1 MKLASLLLAAPVV
14 LTMVAAD
21 PRPTGGPDKRVLDRW
36 RFARQDESTS
46 AAAGGGA
53 AASTPAVS
61 TPAVTPTSSARE
73 TSSAAAPTSTTPAPT
88 PTPTTTSTS
97 TTPQEQPTSTSSP
110 TSQQPQQPTSTP
122 PTSERPAPTTSTST
136 SQQQQPTSNGAVT
149 PPASSAAP
157 QTSQTP
163 TTTSFSLST
172 PPPTTAVISTTDQ
185 SGRIITSVVV
195 ITQTPHS
202 VAVAPTATETSTE
215 KKGTNQSTVIGLAV
229 TGSIAGLLII
239 LLIVWKLTGKRFSDL
254 EDNDDDAIKWP
265 ELNKDSA
272 AMTPIPARPSTR
284 AAGAE
289 TDTLGTD
296 FDRQSAANSAADLS
310 YQPYSDDPGY
320 GARPAYYDPYGGAPG
335 ATKPYPSPPGSHDGD
350 HKTWGA
356 SADAAQYYDAPRGQS
371 PGPNAIARGMSPGP
385 GVVYDTRVASPA
397 PPSMAY
403 ADPVGRTGSPG
414 PAGYGYA
421 AGYAPADPYSTGRN
435 SPGPNMAY
443 QPEMDPYGRRSPGPG
458 MAYNGSVGRV
468 GSPGPGQNPAYR

>member
-1 MKLASLLLAAPVV
+1 MKLAPLLLAAPVV
-14 LTMVAAD
+14 FGIVAAD
-21 PRPTGGPDKRVLDRW
+21 PRPTAGPNRRVLDRW
-36 RFARQDESTS
+36 RFARQDESTT
-46 AAAGGGA
+46 AAGGGGGGA
-53 AASTPAVS
+53 AASTTAAAN
-61 TPAVTPTSSARE
+61 TPTREATTASPTSATAETTSATPTSQAQ
-73 TSSAAAPTSTTPAPT
+73 
-88 PTPTTTSTS
+88 PTT
-97 TTPQEQPTSTSSP
+97 TSSP
-110 TSQQPQQPTSTP
+110 TSQQQQQTTPSSTPVARTTNTPASSTPQQSQPASNTPAQQPTS
-122 PTSERPAPTTSTST
+122 
-136 SQQQQPTSNGAVT
+136 SQGQ
-149 PPASSAAP
+149 AA

-163 TTTSFSLST
+163 TSTSFSLST
-172 PPPTTAVISTTDQ
+172 PPPTTAVVSTTDQ
-185 SGRIITSVVV
+185 SGRVITSVVV
-195 ITQTPHS
+195 LTQSAQS
-202 VAVAPTATETSTE
+202 VAVLPTSSSTSSDE

-296 FDRQSAANSAADLS
+296 FDRQSAAHSAADLS
-310 YQPYSDDPGY
+310 YAPYSDDPGY

-356 SADAAQYYDAPRGQS
+356 VPADAQYYEVPRGQS
-371 PGPNAIARGMSPGP
+371 PGPNAIPRGMSPGP
-385 GVVYDTRVASPA
+385 GMAYDPRATSPA
-397 PPSMAY
+397 PPNMAY

-414 PAGYGYA
+414 PAAGTGGAYGYA
-421 AGYAPADPYSTGRN
+421 PGGYAADPYGGRN

-443 QPEMDPYGRRSPGPG
+443 AQPDMDPYGRRSPGPG

-468 GSPGPGQNPAYR
+468 ASPGPNAGYR